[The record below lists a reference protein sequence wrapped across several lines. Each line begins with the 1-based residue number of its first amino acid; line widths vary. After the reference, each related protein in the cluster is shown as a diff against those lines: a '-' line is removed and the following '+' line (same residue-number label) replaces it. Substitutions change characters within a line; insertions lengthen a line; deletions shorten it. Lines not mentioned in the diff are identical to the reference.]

1 MKRRKTLRFVCPALS
16 ALAAATSHG
25 AVPALPPLPPE
36 MRHAA
41 PVTGGAKAARD
52 SVNPFGLNWDAG
64 LRMGDGE
71 RPARQMVAFQGEGD
85 GTPDVTSGDGAQV
98 DLDDH
103 VDDDDVDRDRDTARL
118 PEGADDDP
126 RGLPGASSSPQ
137 VRRRRVSPTHSRVR
151 PCRLRRRSG

>member
-1 MKRRKTLRFVCPALS
+1 
-16 ALAAATSHG
+16 
-25 AVPALPPLPPE
+25 
-36 MRHAA
+36 
-41 PVTGGAKAARD
+41 
-52 SVNPFGLNWDAG
+52 VNPFGLNWDAG

-103 VDDDDVDRDRDTARL
+103 VDDDDDDRDRDTARL

-126 RGLPGASSSPQ
+126 RAAGRELEPS